1 MWKHTNKIGIKIA
14 IDLANILERNR
25 LTPRN
30 ISWELQVFIPS
41 LLSPQLVNNL
51 VLRIPDLM
59 YKRKLSGML
68 SSRPGWVPNDFKM
81 LSEKAFSKKT

>member
-68 SSRPGWVPNDFKM
+68 SSRPGM
-81 LSEKAFSKKT
+81 ST